1 MTKQSKRENKIDK
14 EAKKNDNIIIAI
26 LLLSFSGALIGI
38 ALTTTSTPPITKT
51 LYITSNHFPIKTP
64 SGNGTATEYVFYG
77 TLQPNGTECIS
88 SAVIV
93 TYPFNYTSQS
103 FSLPQN
109 ITVTNPKEIADMYY
123 SSLISNSM
131 LTITNIIIHIPNGYT
146 LLCPDI
152 INATR

>member
-26 LLLSFSGALIGI
+26 LLLSFSGALIGM
-38 ALTTTSTPPITKT
+38 ALTTTSTPTITKT
-51 LYITSNHFPIKTP
+51 LYITANYFPIKTP

-123 SSLISNSM
+123 GSLIGNSM
-131 LTITNIIIHIPNGYT
+131 LTITSIVIHIPNGYT
-146 LLCPDI
+146 LLCPNI
-152 INATR
+152 INATK